1 MSDRDLTRR
10 TKLKVVVAGVD
21 VSDDVNNHLMSLTYT
36 DNEEDE
42 ADDLQIKMEDSRYV
56 WLTQYLNAVV
66 DKAAGQETA
75 GATVSA
81 AGSASGTVGEVVQFT
96 GTRHY
101 VSSTGNEGYTT
112 KPGPAKITIINPGSL
127 HPYHLI
133 HTDGTTNVYGWV
145 NAEDISGLGA
155 AQEATPPQ
163 NKGLRIQAVISRENW
178 NSDGKDLVLD
188 TGEHSLDTVKASGPP
203 ANITIKCTSLPKGSA
218 AAQTKRSKAWEAYYL
233 SRIASEISSR
243 AGLTCMYE
251 SAVDPYFT
259 RVEQVNQTDISFLSQ
274 LCHNAGVSLKV
285 TANIVVL
292 FDQASYET
300 KGSVV
305 TITRGASGGY
315 SKYNLTTGQTDTEY
329 RTCNITYTDPAT
341 GITYRGSYTDEE
353 IKERKKDE
361 DDGQSQILN
370 LHLAVSSN
378 AEAAALAKKM
388 LRMKNKYEKKA
399 EFTVPGNP
407 SLVAGITV
415 TLDGWGLFDGKYIV
429 SQSRHEVSSGGYK
442 TTVRLRNILEGY

>member
-1 MSDRDLTRR
+1 MSNRDSARR

-66 DKAAGQETA
+66 DKAAGQETVA
-75 GATVSA
+75 SGSGGVT
-81 AGSASGTVGEVVQFT
+81 GSASGTVGEIVQFT

-112 KPGPAKITIINPGSL
+112 KPGPAKITAINPGSL

-145 NAEDISGLGA
+145 DEGDISGLGA
-155 AQEATPPQ
+155 VEGETPPQ

-203 ANITIKCTSLPKGSA
+203 ANITIKCTSLPKGAA

-243 AGLTCMYE
+243 AGLACMYE
-251 SAVDPYFT
+251 SSADPYFT
-259 RVEQVNQTDISFLSQ
+259 RVEQVKQTDISFLSQ
-274 LCHNAGVSLKV
+274 LCHNSGVSLKV
-285 TANIVVL
+285 TSNIIVL
-292 FDQASYET
+292 FDQATYEG
-300 KGSVV
+300 KGAAL
-305 TITRGASGGY
+305 TITRGAGGY
-315 SKYNLTTGQTDTEY
+315 SKYDLTTGQTDTEY
-329 RTCNITYTDPAT
+329 RTCNITYTDPVSGVT
-341 GITYRGSYTDEE
+341 FRGSYTDEE
-353 IKERKKDE
+353 NKERKKDE
-361 DDGQSQILN
+361 DDGRSQILN
-370 LHLAVSSN
+370 LHLAVASN

-399 EFTVPGNP
+399 VFTVPGDP

-415 TLDGWGLFDGKYIV
+415 MLDGWGLFDGKYIV
-429 SQSRHEVSSGGYK
+429 SQSKHEVSSGGYK